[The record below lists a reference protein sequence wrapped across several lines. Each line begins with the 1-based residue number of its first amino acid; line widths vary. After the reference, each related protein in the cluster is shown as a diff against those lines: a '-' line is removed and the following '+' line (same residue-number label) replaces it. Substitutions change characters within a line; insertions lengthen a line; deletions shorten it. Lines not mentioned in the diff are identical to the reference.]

1 MCGRFVLT
9 TPADALAA
17 EFGASLGGLT
27 LGARYNIAP
36 MQDVVVV
43 RNEGGVRTLSVV
55 RWGLIPSWAKDP
67 AISSKLINAR
77 SETAADKP
85 SFRDAL
91 KMRRCIVP
99 ASGFYE
105 WRKEGSRRQPWYF
118 RSNDPAKSLP
128 IAAIWESWR
137 DPGGHR
143 IETCCLLTTRANS
156 LVARVHD
163 RMPVILDREG
173 AELWLD
179 PELTDSA
186 AVADLLAPADE
197 DRLSGHPVSAT
208 VNSVRND
215 DASCIEEESSPPA
228 PAQTTMPF

>member
-1 MCGRFVLT
+1 MCGRYELHT
-9 TPADALAA
+9 QPAAIALA
-17 EFGASLGGLT
+17 FGLAHPPAIS
-27 LGARYNIAP
+27 ARYNIAP

-105 WRKEGSRRQPWYF
+105 WDRSDPKKPLPWYVT
-118 RSNDPAKSLP
+118 RSDRAPMVFAALWQDWGQGEERLSTCAILTCAANAQMAK
-128 IAAIWESWR
+128 
-137 DPGGHR
+137 
-143 IETCCLLTTRANS
+143 
-156 LVARVHD
+156 VHD
-163 RMPVILDREG
+163 RLPVILDPEDW
-173 AELWLD
+173 ALWLGEEGKGAARLMEPVPD
-179 PELTDSA
+179 GALTMVRVGTEINSSRA
-186 AVADLLAPADE
+186 QGEGLIVPVPLNPA
-197 DRLSGHPVSAT
+197 
-208 VNSVRND
+208 
-215 DASCIEEESSPPA
+215 
-228 PAQTTMPF
+228 